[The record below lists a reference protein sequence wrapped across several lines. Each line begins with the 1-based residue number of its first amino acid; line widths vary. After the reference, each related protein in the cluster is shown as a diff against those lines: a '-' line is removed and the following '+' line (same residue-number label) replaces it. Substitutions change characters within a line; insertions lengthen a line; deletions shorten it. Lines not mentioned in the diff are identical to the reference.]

1 MFARVTVVEVPP
13 DRFEDARRL
22 INLYAAPRAR
32 GLPGWQ
38 GGYWLG
44 DRKTGRVVTVAFYDS
59 EENLQASADAVT
71 GWREELIPQVG
82 GTVVA
87 VDDYELMAY
96 RGSPNA

>member
-1 MFARVTVVEVPP
+1 MFARVTVVQLPP
-13 DRFEDARRL
+13 DRFEDAKAL
-22 INLYAAPRAR
+22 INMYAAPQAR
-32 GLPGWQ
+32 ELPGWQ

-59 EENLQASADAVT
+59 EVNLQAAASAVT

-82 GTVVA
+82 GIVVA